1 MLYRGIRQTGFL
13 STSAGRWIFEG
24 AYWAYKSLLEARD
37 VGSLRA
43 HVTYGSTVID
53 VGANIGFFTV
63 PFAKWV
69 GAEGRVIS
77 IEPEA
82 ANCSS
87 LRRRV
92 ERLGLGQV
100 VSIVEAAAVEAA
112 GEVKLALNPDHPAD
126 HRVAVEGIRV
136 RATTVDAIMVENCWP
151 SVSLIKIDVQ
161 GSEVRVL
168 RGAAETLS
176 RFRPALFVELDESNL
191 REAGTSSKELLDDL
205 STRGYSPFLQEGKG
219 TWTPISVA
227 ELRDRMNVR
236 GYLDVLFLVGTN
248 KMPPSTKD

>member
-1 MLYRGIRQTGFL
+1 M
-13 STSAGRWIFEG
+13 GRWVFEG
-24 AYWAYKSLLEARD
+24 AYWTYKSLFEARD
-37 VGSLRA
+37 MGSLCA
-43 HVTYGSTVID
+43 HVTSGTTVID

-69 GAEGRVIS
+69 GSEGRVIS

-100 VSIVEAAAVEAA
+100 VSVVEAAAVEAA
-112 GEVKLALNPDHPAD
+112 GEVNLALNPDHPAD
-126 HRVAVEGIRV
+126 HRVAVHGIPV
-136 RATTVDAIMVENCWP
+136 RATTVDAIMSENCWP

-161 GSEVRVL
+161 GSEVRVI
-168 RGAAETLS
+168 RGAAKTLN

-191 REAGTSSKELLDDL
+191 HEAGTSSAELLDDL

-219 TWTPISVA
+219 TWSPVSLA
-227 ELRDRMNVR
+227 KLHDRMNIR

-248 KMPPSTKD
+248 KMPASTKG